1 MVWTTHEWAFLLF
14 LFWKDGSH
22 LKDAQLHVVDPKGLQ
37 FINLSFKK
45 MSGREIKYNKKS
57 LKSEWNLLPCLY
69 VESSGCCG
77 ASLSLS
83 LLIPETAVL
92 IAQGVLPCDDV
103 TGEEGGCLGRGSRGK
118 SQTRIQGSVTMQ
130 SQLAFQQISATEK
143 VSKKKKKEIH
153 VSCFLQQN
161 FILFYLLELCLK

>member
-1 MVWTTHEWAFLLF
+1 
-14 LFWKDGSH
+14 
-22 LKDAQLHVVDPKGLQ
+22 
-37 FINLSFKK
+37 

-57 LKSEWNLLPCLY
+57 LKSEFVPCLY

-118 SQTRIQGSVTMQ
+118 SQTRIQDSVTMQ

-143 VSKKKKKEIH
+143 VSKKKKKRD
-153 VSCFLQQN
+153 SCFM
-161 FILFYLLELCLK
+161 FSSAEFYTVLFT